1 MPDHNLVLKAIS
13 FASRAHRNQLRKD
26 NATPY
31 AAHVC
36 RVAMIA
42 SQVFG
47 IQDPETLATAALH
60 DTIEDTP
67 TDYDDLHE
75 AFGENVAYWV
85 SLLTKDMR
93 LPESAREVAY
103 EEALASAPWQVYI
116 CKLADIFD
124 NLSDSENLP
133 PAGRERAKRRANAYL
148 NALHHSIPPEAERAY
163 KLTRELL
170 MGI

>member
-13 FASRAHRNQLRKD
+13 FASRAHQNQLRKD
-26 NATPY
+26 RVTPY

-36 RVAMIA
+36 RVAMVV
-42 SQVFG
+42 SHVFG

-67 TDYDDLHE
+67 ADYDDLHE

-93 LPESAREVAY
+93 LPDSSREQAY

-124 NLSDSENLP
+124 NLTDCVHLP
-133 PAGRERAKRRANAYL
+133 PAGQERAINRATSYL
-148 NALHHSIPPEAERAY
+148 NALHHSIPPEAEPAY

-170 MGI
+170 AGM